1 MAKRKVNHAQEAAR
15 SEQQKLLDSGY
26 GSEDSQRP
34 TAKRPALFTTAEKAA
49 LEDPE
54 PPAAPKLAVKVSLQG
69 HSSWFSDPRSTP
81 WVEATSSPEFQ
92 GQKSESPSLNH
103 GEHRATAPP
112 PNRSFKRHR
121 VAPVDIFKGVQKP
134 RKAYPNHT
142 DYIDDLLMEHVSELR
157 YNVTAVEEENA
168 ALKERIAVLEE
179 KTAVLEAED
188 VEYYDTIDEA
198 EEEELV

>member
-1 MAKRKVNHAQEAAR
+1 M
-15 SEQQKLLDSGY
+15 
-26 GSEDSQRP
+26 
-34 TAKRPALFTTAEKAA
+34 
-49 LEDPE
+49 
-54 PPAAPKLAVKVSLQG
+54 
-69 HSSWFSDPRSTP
+69 
-81 WVEATSSPEFQ
+81 
-92 GQKSESPSLNH
+92 
-103 GEHRATAPP
+103 
-112 PNRSFKRHR
+112 
-121 VAPVDIFKGVQKP
+121 QKP

-179 KTAVLEAED
+179 KTAVLETED